1 MRFSNLF
8 ALFIVF
14 TVNKATCQEFIYYE
28 KAIVVDFL
36 YDGGFDTSSGSSHL
50 TMVDSFKVTAM
61 FNANYCSVV
70 EYYFIMDED
79 DYFICDSISF
89 SSDCTEC
96 FEVNLR
102 ELLSNKSRRWKKIND
117 SLYISSRNVGSI
129 THYGPPKVT
138 TYNVLKLEIQHSN
151 ENTNSSLFIHTA
163 FISEEDYK
171 LHKKLPRYR
180 KLFK

>member
-1 MRFSNLF
+1 MRFSHLF
-8 ALFIVF
+8 ALFIAF

-36 YDGGFDTSSGSSHL
+36 FDGGFDTSSGSSHL
-50 TMVDSFKVTAM
+50 MLVDSFKVTAM

-89 SSDCTEC
+89 SSNCAEC

-102 ELLSNKSRRWKKIND
+102 ELLSNKSRHWKKIND
-117 SLYISSRNVGSI
+117 SLYISSSNIGSI
-129 THYGPPKVT
+129 TYFGPPEKT
-138 TYNVLKLEIQHSN
+138 IYNVVKMERLVRI
-151 ENTNSSLFIHTA
+151 
-163 FISEEDYK
+163 
-171 LHKKLPRYR
+171 LHKYKMAYLTKNKNCLQRSTH
-180 KLFK
+180 FE